1 MWQVRG
7 NFAQCFSFNQL
18 SKENWFKT
26 IFPSYDYTLKG
37 FRATIY
43 NITVWSNWPSSSKY
57 CDSVFTLVPKS
68 STTNVA
74 KTMTNEVFMSSD
86 VLRVPLKN
94 ENLALKRLDFYTTSL
109 VSLWRWRKKM
119 IAVARQRFIFTHL
132 PAFLP
137 KCIFHIHSFVS
148 FITYFTKIKIVTLK
162 IVIHKGTSWWP
173 ELRMNTNVLSYVKK
187 LWCLCFHWMYRVFN
201 ACILYF

>member
-1 MWQVRG
+1 
-7 NFAQCFSFNQL
+7 
-18 SKENWFKT
+18 
-26 IFPSYDYTLKG
+26 
-37 FRATIY
+37 
-43 NITVWSNWPSSSKY
+43 
-57 CDSVFTLVPKS
+57 
-68 STTNVA
+68 
-74 KTMTNEVFMSSD
+74 MTNEVFMSSD

-173 ELRMNTNVLSYVKK
+173 ELRMNTNVLSYVKSFDV
-187 LWCLCFHWMYRVFN
+187 CVSIECIAFSTPVF
-201 ACILYF
+201 CISKIKDCIDLYTATEIGLSWIPWGIIHCVWYFLINTESL

>member
-1 MWQVRG
+1 MAISH
-7 NFAQCFSFNQL
+7 NIFLINQL

-57 CDSVFTLVPKS
+57 CDSLFTLVPKS

-119 IAVARQRFIFTHL
+119 IVVADSDSYLHIYPHIYLSVFFTFIL
-132 PAFLP
+132 LFL
-137 KCIFHIHSFVS
+137 
-148 FITYFTKIKIVTLK
+148 L
-162 IVIHKGTSWWP
+162 
-173 ELRMNTNVLSYVKK
+173 
-187 LWCLCFHWMYRVFN
+187 
-201 ACILYF
+201 